1 MTSTE
6 HLTLRALVAILSKH
20 CPSDDELI
28 AEVWATLAAS
38 QPTRRGRHAMSDTE
52 RQSVSERMK
61 KYWAKR
67 KEEKAKG
74 TIPVPDPN
82 QIYLFPGCPSC
93 EEDFRCYFCDSPVC
107 LDHSR
112 PHPNG
117 KARICE
123 TCDHANAF

>member
-6 HLTLRALVAILSKH
+6 RLTLRALVAILSKH
-20 CPSDDELI
+20 CSGDDELI
-28 AEVWATLAAS
+28 AEIWATLSTS

-52 RQSVSERMK
+52 RRSVSERMK

-82 QIYLFPGCPSC
+82 QIQLFPG
-93 EEDFRCYFCDSPVC
+93 D
-107 LDHSR
+107 
-112 PHPNG
+112 
-117 KARICE
+117 A
-123 TCDHANAF
+123 TC